1 MLMAG
6 GIFLL
11 QNDGKLVEMT
21 EQDYSSEELLQ
32 ELLAKYPSLL
42 AGNQIDSEKPR
53 RWLLICREAGLA
65 SEKDAGNRW
74 SVDHLF
80 LDQDAIPTLVE
91 VKRSSDTRIRRE
103 VVGQMLDYAANAV
116 LHWPMEEIRAKFA
129 VRCEKE
135 GKPPET
141 VLEEF
146 LDGELDPDT
155 FWSQVKTNMQAGK
168 IRMLFVAD
176 EIPNEL
182 RRIIEFLNQQMEFA
196 EVLGVEIKQFAGK
209 GLTTLV
215 PRVMGQTAEA
225 ERAKSSGSERGHP
238 WDEAS
243 FMRELESESGEDVA
257 AIARKIVGWAKT
269 RELKLWFYRRSRG
282 GSFIPSFEHK
292 ETWHQLFS
300 MRTDGA
306 IEIYFYWYK
315 NKKPFNSGGKRS
327 ELLLKFNRIAG
338 VSLPPEAINLKPKL
352 RMNLLSHDEALTQ
365 FFEAFDWYIKEAQS
379 L

>member
-135 GKPPET
+135 GKPPEA

-146 LDGELDPDT
+146 LAGELDPDT

-243 FMRELESESGEDVA
+243 FMKELESESGEAVA
-257 AIARKIVGWAKT
+257 VIARKIVSWAKS

-365 FFEAFDWYIKEAQS
+365 FIEAFDWYIKEAQS